1 MTQQRSAGQAGFSLT
16 DTLVALGIMAA
27 ILIPLTAFMILT
39 IERGS
44 DQGQVADTSSFAQ
57 ISRFI
62 SRDLSVATQVTPPV
76 QPGQSIALPSTCG
89 PAVGATAYLRTQT
102 ASNDVIF
109 YVTRRQGDLYSME
122 RRLCRFSPAG
132 VLELESTEQIAEGL
146 REVEAPPDPLDPGA
160 PPLSAPALVTCTPR
174 DVGDPDPCTNR
185 VVMRLAGQKSAPVS
199 LEIDPRVDPSET
211 SRLRPRAVITCTP
224 TECGGFRQSD
234 GTFTASFS
242 GVLSSAPEPIS
253 DYQWRFLRADDDT
266 VEVLPGIS
274 GSASSGTGPLD
285 FPCDPVGTPDAWQ
298 VDSEGGFC
306 TYVVELTITDESG
319 ATGSARAQVVIRN
332 AEPVVNVTSD
342 LGNPVE
348 TFRTSVVQFN
358 TDDTF
363 DPDGGTLSF
372 SWDFDDD
379 GSVDST
385 DPNPAH
391 EFLCDDDLTFDDPEP
406 FCSFTTVLTV
416 SDGAPEDGG
425 VEVVTEIP
433 VEVRNARPQ
442 VEICGPGSIDIP
454 GQTIQWVACTT
465 GFDPADDPDW
475 NGDGVRDPDGNT
487 DRDGAAEVPVASY
500 EWILS
505 KVTLAPPGSPD
516 PFVIDPSF
524 EQVTVDGD
532 RGFTSPPLPFGS
544 FLLTLRVTDIDG
556 VTVETQRGVKVNTAP
571 IARARIGKGSPVD
584 YAGPRVFS
592 PRGTTGSSSGTL
604 NPIDAAITL
613 DGSGSFDPDSIERP
627 GAPADPNAVVAEYR
641 WRVWRQG
648 WTAPATWSTCAQ
660 DLGGASNTVACE
672 IPASDPTAVSIQPQ
686 IERLTGAY
694 AAWPTGQ
701 YRIALV
707 AIDDNGVESVCG
719 QSSPWSGCTQS
730 ADPADLAWWVPLKI
744 NQRPT
749 VNALRFTSPAGINP
763 ECAAPATQ
771 TGTSAW
777 TVCRAAT
784 YTYRTDGWP
793 GTAPSDSD
801 TTGALSYRWV
811 RPFGLTPVTATAP
824 ELAVTLPQ
832 PSLPQPQSGIRL
844 EVTDAD
850 GGTTVVT
857 RALAI
862 RNHPPRAGIAIG
874 QDTTVHRLGSW
885 TTDNPVADRY
895 VGGLQSVEPDPDGQV
910 VRREWTIE
918 RRQTNGSASVP
929 PVVVTFEST
938 RDPVTGTWTCASPT
952 SVDTI
957 SLSTPSSQV
966 DCDRLAFEITG
977 YGRYEVRLREWDN
990 DGDLGVGTN
999 VLLVLRRAT
1008 PVMRVHG
1015 PGGNCFAVAGSP
1027 PTASLLPRN
1036 GDIVTFT
1043 PNSVTSITPCF
1054 DGRNSITNNGGEIS
1068 AYSWTFPDGAPRGNT
1083 THAVR
1088 FDRCTTWSPG
1098 QPLAGCL
1105 QFPVTLTVFNEA
1117 GFPTSTTVTVRFNAA
1132 PEARI
1137 TAGPGQRLRTAPG
1150 GVGLRARVPACVG
1163 GCTIRLSGEESFDP
1177 DGQADRS
1184 GAAPIPNGNF
1194 AWTRTGALNVAGA
1207 TLLSPPNGSALDVQ
1221 LPSGVG
1227 TNWGTTLTVTDDEG
1241 AGRSLALTGVINRPP
1256 DQPSFTSPSL
1266 TGDPYIPTGV
1276 TAPLRAVVPEGA
1288 NPLGNPNCS
1297 NVIEGTGPESL
1308 WEPIAANDYYWTFN
1322 QNGVITE
1329 VQGVSGVEC
1338 VFVGLGRT
1346 VVSSPPVLF
1355 DQANGA
1361 NVTVTLRVVDSDGD
1375 ENQRTQ
1381 VIPVRVPNPDA
1392 RIVPVTAAPANTPPS
1407 QICRLTGNSAA
1418 AGATSDQ
1425 CSVWSYATGQ
1435 SVTPRSFTLDGAG
1448 STLANG
1454 LPVANYRWQLFNATT
1469 GGTDITGA
1477 CANNQ
1482 AQFACTVPGI
1492 EGRYRAELTVWSG
1505 PPSGAGLAAQCTAV
1519 RTDCTTARYYLK
1531 QNLPPVIT
1539 LTPPASGEV
1548 RRGVAATFGCSIT
1561 DPDSSIASRRWEVVQ
1576 NGSVILSAD
1585 NAANC
1590 NFTLPV
1596 SATTDPITVR
1606 VSAVDLEGQST
1617 LEQRTLNVVN
1627 TAPNAS
1633 FRVTAP
1639 GVNCLLTDPSC
1650 TFNMPVTVTL
1660 NGTASADPDGS
1671 ITSYCWRTRPP
1682 GGDWS
1687 GCTGGSTTT
1696 LPLTAAGDW
1705 DIELTVT
1712 DSDGTA
1718 SSTASRSIRANDGP
1732 QAVVTVTPAGGAPVL
1747 VTSEWVTS
1755 VAAPVEATLSAAS
1768 STDSDAPITY
1778 SWQVTGPG
1786 VNVSGTAATQAVT
1799 LGVIGTYNVTLRL
1812 TDSLGA
1818 VTEVTRTLRVNRAPE
1833 AAIAVTRNGAPC
1845 AAVFQPGCVANPGNT
1860 VVATGTGTDTDG
1872 SIASVAWEVVLPGQT
1887 TWTAAG
1893 TSQTLDLNALFAAN
1907 GVGQY
1912 RLRLTV
1918 TDNNGATG
1926 VAEAWVLNNP
1936 QPTVTLPA
1944 GPIDVVR
1951 GQSVNVTATANDP
1964 APSTGALTFTWRVT
1978 QGGSTIVGPLVS
1990 FSPSY
1995 TAFIPISALLGPAQ
2009 IEVTVADADGG
2020 TANTT
2025 MPLSIL
2031 NSPPSAQLSSNP
2043 QSTLVTGDTGTWSF
2057 SSASSDVDGAVAWI
2071 GWEIEDAGGVIFSTP
2086 TTEPTPQINYTFNG
2100 FGNYTVRLL
2109 VRDNDNEL
2117 VTRTVNVRLNQKP
2130 TASIAALGAPVAPLD
2145 PIEFD
2150 GSGSTD
2156 DSAIV
2161 ADGYLWEVLTTAGQP
2176 ADAIIDTEAI
2186 SPDRPLI
2193 TFNQLGTFRV
2203 RLTVFDDDGA
2213 QSTPVEV
2220 EVSVVNP

>member
-1 MTQQRSAGQAGFSLT
+1 MNMRHEPKGQAGFTLT
-16 DTLVALGIMAA
+16 DTLVALAVMAV
-27 ILIPLTAFMILT
+27 ILIPLTAFMLLT
-39 IERGS
+39 IERGG
-44 DQGQVADTSSFAQ
+44 DQGQVADSSSFAQ

-62 SRDLSVATQVTPPV
+62 SRDLSVATQVTPPAE
-76 QPGQSIALPSTCG
+76 PGQSIALGCEPE
-89 PAVGATAYLRTQT
+89 VGVTAWLRTQT
-102 ASNDVIF
+102 AAQEVIY
-109 YVTRRQGDLYSME
+109 YVTRDQGDLYSME
-122 RRLCRFSPAG
+122 RRLCRYDETGA
-132 VLELESTEQIAEGL
+132 LDLISTEEVAEGL
-146 REVEAPPDPLDPGA
+146 RDTPAPADPGDPGA
-160 PPLSAPALVTCTPR
+160 TPLSAPAIVSCTPR
-174 DVGDPDPCTNR
+174 DIGDPDPCTNR
-185 VVMRLAGQKSAPVS
+185 VVLRLSGQKSSPVS
-199 LEIDPRVDPSET
+199 LEIDPRVDPAET
-211 SRLRPRAVITCTP
+211 SQLRPRAVITCTP

-242 GVLSSAPEPIS
+242 GALSSAPEPIAT
-253 DYQWRFLRADDDT
+253 YQWRFLRLDET
-266 VEVLPGIS
+266 EVLAGIS
-274 GSASSGTGPLD
+274 GPTASATGPVD
-285 FPCDPVGTPDAWQ
+285 FPCDPVDTAGSWQ
-298 VDSEGGFC
+298 VDDDGGFC
-306 TYVVELTITDESG
+306 TYWAELTITDESG
-319 ATGSARAQVVIRN
+319 SVGQARKKVVIRN

-342 LGNPVE
+342 VGNPVE
-348 TFRTSVVQFN
+348 TFRTNVVQFN

-363 DPDGGTLSF
+363 DPDGGALTF

-379 GSVDST
+379 GVVDST
-385 DPNPAH
+385 DPNPSH
-391 EFLCDDDLTFDDPEP
+391 EYLCDDDLTFDDPEP
-406 FCSFTTVLTV
+406 LCSFNTVLTV

-442 VEICGPGSIDIP
+442 AEICGPGSIDIP

-465 GFDPADDPDW
+465 GFDAADDPDW

-487 DRDGAAEVPVASY
+487 NRDGAAEVPVASY

-505 KVTLAPPGSPD
+505 KVTIAPSGSPD
-516 PFVIDPSF
+516 PFIIDPSF
-524 EQVTVDGD
+524 EQVTLDGD
-532 RGFTSPPLPFGS
+532 RAFTSPPLPFGS
-544 FLLTLRVTDIDG
+544 FLLTLRVTDTDG
-556 VTVETQRGVKVNTAP
+556 VTVETQRGIKVNTAP
-571 IARARIGKGSPVD
+571 IARARVGKGSPVD
-584 YAGPRVFS
+584 YGPNKVFS

-613 DGSGSFDPDSIERP
+613 DGSGSYDPDSVERP
-627 GAPADPNAVVAEYR
+627 GAPADPNAVVAEYS

-648 WTAPATWSTCAQ
+648 WTAPTTWSTCAQ
-660 DLGGASNTVACE
+660 DLGGTSNTVACE
-672 IPASDPTAVSIQPQ
+672 IPASDPTAVSVQPQ

-694 AAWPTGQ
+694 AAWPAGQ

-707 AIDDNGVESVCG
+707 AIDNNGVESVCG
-719 QSSPWSGCTQS
+719 AASPWSGCTQS

-744 NQRPT
+744 NERPA
-749 VNALRFTSPAGINP
+749 VNALRFTSPTGINP

-801 TTGALSYRWV
+801 TTGTLTYRWV

-824 ELAVTLPQ
+824 ELTVTLPQ
-832 PSLPQPQSGIRL
+832 PSLPQPQGGIRL

-850 GGTTVVT
+850 GGTTVVS

-938 RDPVTGTWTCASPT
+938 RDPVTGTWTCAAPT
-952 SVDTI
+952 TVGAI
-957 SLSTPSSQV
+957 SLSTPTSQV
-966 DCDRLAFEITG
+966 DCDRLAFELTG

-990 DGDLGVGTN
+990 DGDVGVGTN
-999 VLLVLRRAT
+999 VLLLLRRAT

-1015 PGGNCFAVAGSP
+1015 PGGNCFSVAGSP

-1068 AYSWTFPDGAPRGNT
+1068 AYNWSFPDGATRLNMTYP
-1083 THAVR
+1083 VR

-1117 GFPTSTTVTVRFNAA
+1117 GFPTSSTVTVRFNAA
-1132 PEARI
+1132 PEVRV
-1137 TAGPGQRLRTAPG
+1137 TAGPGQRLKTAPG
-1150 GVGLRARVPACVG
+1150 GLGLRARIPSCAD
-1163 GCTIRLSGEESFDP
+1163 GCTVRLSGADSFDP
-1177 DGQADRS
+1177 DGLPDRS
-1184 GAAPIPNGNF
+1184 GAAPIPTGNY
-1194 AWTRTGALNVAGA
+1194 AWTRTGALNA
-1207 TLLSPPNGSALDVQ
+1207 TGSVLLSAPGSSALDVQ
-1221 LPSGVG
+1221 VPAAAG
-1227 TNWGTTLTVTDDEG
+1227 TNWGTRLTVTDDEG
-1241 AGRSLALTGVINRPP
+1241 SGRGLTVEGVTNRPP
-1256 DQPSFTSPSL
+1256 DQPTFTSPSL
-1266 TGDPYIPTGV
+1266 TGNAFIPTGV
-1276 TAPLRAVVPEGA
+1276 TAPLRAIVPEGA
-1288 NPLGNPNCS
+1288 NPSGNPNCS
-1297 NVIEGTGPESL
+1297 SLTEGTDASSL
-1308 WEPIAANDYYWTFN
+1308 WEPIAANDYYWTFD
-1322 QNGVITE
+1322 QNGVITT
-1329 VQGVSGVEC
+1329 VQGVSNVEC
-1338 VFVGLGRT
+1338 VFVGTGRT

-1381 VIPVRVPNPDA
+1381 AIPVRVPNPDA
-1392 RIVPVTAAPANTPPS
+1392 RIVPVTAAPANTPPA
-1407 QICRLTGNSAA
+1407 QVCQLTGSSAA

-1454 LPVANYRWQLFNATT
+1454 LPVANYRWQLFNAAA

-1477 CANNQ
+1477 CTNNQ
-1482 AQFACTVPGI
+1482 AQLACTVPGTA
-1492 EGRYRAELTVWSG
+1492 GRYRAELTVWSG
-1505 PPSGAGLAAQCTAV
+1505 PPNGAGLAAQCTAA

-1531 QNLPPVIT
+1531 QNLPPVIV
-1539 LTPPASGEV
+1539 LTPPASGEA
-1548 RRGVAATFGCSIT
+1548 RRGVGTTFGCTIT
-1561 DPDSSIASRRWEVVQ
+1561 DPDSSITSRRWEVTQ

-1606 VSAVDLEGQST
+1606 VSAVDLEGQPT
-1617 LEQRTLNVVN
+1617 LETRTLNVIN
-1627 TAPNAS
+1627 TGPIAS

-1650 TFNMPVTVTL
+1650 SFNMPSTVTL
-1660 NGTASADPDGS
+1660 NGTASSDADGT
-1671 ITSYCWRTRPP
+1671 IASYCWRTRPP
-1682 GGDWS
+1682 GGIWS

-1696 LPLTAAGDW
+1696 LPLTSAGDW

-1712 DSDGTA
+1712 DSDGTT
-1718 SSTASRSIRANDGP
+1718 STPVSRSIRANNGP
-1732 QAVVTVTPAGGAPVL
+1732 AAVVTATPAGGSSVL
-1747 VTSEWVTS
+1747 VESEWVTN
-1755 VAAPVEATLSAAS
+1755 AAPPVAVTLDAAG
-1768 STDSDAPITY
+1768 STDTDAPITY
-1778 SWQVTGPG
+1778 TWQVAGPG
-1786 VNVSGTAATQAVT
+1786 VNVSGTAATQDVT
-1799 LGVIGTYNVTLRL
+1799 LGVTGVYNVTLTLR
-1812 TDSLGA
+1812 DSLGA
-1818 VTEVTRTLRVNRAPE
+1818 TTQVTRTLRVNRAPT
-1833 AAIAVTRNGAPC
+1833 ASIAVAKNGVNCSAT
-1845 AAVFQPGCVANPGNT
+1845 FQPGCVANP
-1860 VVATGTGTDTDG
+1860 VDVIVATGTGTDSDG
-1872 SIASVAWEVVLPGQT
+1872 SVASAVWDVILPGQS
-1887 TWTAAG
+1887 TWTGAG
-1893 TSQTLDLNALFAAN
+1893 NGQTLDMNALFAAH

-1918 TDNNGATG
+1918 TDNNNGTA

-1944 GPIDVVR
+1944 GPIEVR
-1951 GQSVNVTATANDP
+1951 RGASFNVTASANDP
-1964 APSTGALTFTWRVT
+1964 APTTGALTYTWRVT
-1978 QGGSTIVGPLVS
+1978 QGGNTIIGPLVS

-1995 TAFIPISALLGPAQ
+1995 SAFVPISASLGAAQ
-2009 IEVTVADADGG
+2009 VEVTVTDADGG
-2020 TANTT
+2020 TVVATPT
-2025 MPLSIL
+2025 PLTIL

-2043 QSTLVTGDTGTWSF
+2043 QSTLVTGNTGTWTF
-2057 SSASSDVDGAVAWI
+2057 ASASSDVDGAIAWI
-2071 GWEIEDAGGVIFSTP
+2071 GWEIEDGTGVIFSTP
-2086 TTEPTPQINYTFNG
+2086 TDEPTAQIDYTFTG
-2100 FGNYTVRLL
+2100 YGDYTVRLL

-2117 VTRTVNVRLNQKP
+2117 VTRTVEVRLNEQP
-2130 TASIAALGAPVAPLD
+2130 TALIAAVASPVAPLD

-2150 GSGSTD
+2150 GSGSSD
-2156 DSAIV
+2156 DSGVV
-2161 ADGYLWEVLTTAGQP
+2161 ADGYLWEVLTTGGQP
-2176 ADAIIDTEAI
+2176 ADADIDTDAI
-2186 SPDRPLI
+2186 SADRPLI

-2213 QSTPVEV
+2213 QSAPVEV
-2220 EVSVVNP
+2220 QVTVVNP